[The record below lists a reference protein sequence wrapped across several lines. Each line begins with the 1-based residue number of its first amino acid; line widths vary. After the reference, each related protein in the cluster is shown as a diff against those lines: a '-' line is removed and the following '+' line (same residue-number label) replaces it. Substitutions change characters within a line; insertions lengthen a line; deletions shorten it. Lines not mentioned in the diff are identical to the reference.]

1 MLSDLTVFVDTNVFV
16 YSFDERDPIKQK
28 LAQKW
33 ITSLWQSRTGVISTQ
48 VLNELYNVACKKF
61 TQQKNISELRNDIQ
75 LLRVWRTELLDH
87 DTIDDAWALQDKF
100 NFSYWDALIV
110 SCARQAGCKIL
121 LSEDLQSDLNVEGL
135 RIINPFTTAPE
146 TVI

>member
-100 NFSYWDALIV
+100 NFSYWDSLIV

-121 LSEDLQSDLNVEGL
+121 LSEDLHTGLNIEGL
-135 RIINPFTTAPE
+135 RIINPFITAPE
-146 TVI
+146 TAI